1 MGNKKRIQKKL
12 SKIENRKIFNF
23 TQKIEIAGK
32 RAEDAVDSFRYFL
45 QHMVMTSAS
54 IQRAMNRNKSDYK
67 SGGFI
72 TSSDKK
78 EVIVG
83 KNFERLAGKNA
94 ESEARFYPKQLDLKF
109 EMPDSL
115 KMLEGM
121 LALEKTKNGQTK
133 TVFAGSR
140 DYKDDFGIQASAS
153 WIDVFKKI
161 ESKKIESKPSFLN
174 FLQDKI
180 RKKS

>member
-1 MGNKKRIQKKL
+1 MGNKKRIQKKIIQNQINQ
-12 SKIENRKIFNF
+12 KRKRLILGFKF
-23 TQKIEIAGK
+23 LAVAIEIQK
-32 RAEDAVDSFRYFL
+32 KLKIDSQKKVNYP
-45 QHMVMTSAS
+45 
-54 IQRAMNRNKSDYK
+54 I
-67 SGGFI
+67 GG
-72 TSSDKK
+72 
-78 EVIVG
+78 IVNSKG
-83 KNFERLAGKNA
+83 NEIIIDNFGNA
-94 ESEARFYPKQLDLKF
+94 KGIDIPLKQ
-109 EMPDSL
+109 
-115 KMLEGM
+115 LEGM

-153 WIDVFKKI
+153 WIDEFKKI